1 MMDSDEDF
9 AAGDIVLVDFRP
21 VRGHEQDGM
30 RPALVMTDHSYNAAS
45 SYLIVCPITS
55 NTRPWPFKMALPE
68 GLKVQGYV
76 MLDQIKSIDRRR
88 RVLRLIDRVPSEVL
102 FAYRERLGVLLSLR
116 SVPNS

>member
-1 MMDSDEDF
+1 
-9 AAGDIVLVDFRP
+9 
-21 VRGHEQDGM
+21 
-30 RPALVMTDHSYNAAS
+30 
-45 SYLIVCPITS
+45 
-55 NTRPWPFKMALPE
+55 MALPE
-68 GLKVQGYV
+68 GLKVRGYV